1 MIGGSPVSTDG
12 KLIGNYERIKQGSI
26 DSKTLETILGNV
38 DGITL
43 WFEAGTKLESLD
55 HYFDSIIME
64 KLWNFAW
71 RLTEI

>member
-26 DSKTLETILGNV
+26 DGKTLETILGNV